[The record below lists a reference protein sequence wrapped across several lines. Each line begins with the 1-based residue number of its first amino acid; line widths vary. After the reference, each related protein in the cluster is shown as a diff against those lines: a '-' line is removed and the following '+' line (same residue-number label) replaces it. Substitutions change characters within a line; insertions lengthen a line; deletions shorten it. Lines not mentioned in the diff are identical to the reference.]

1 MPALLKID
9 KLRKNFGGVLAVKDL
24 SFSVDENEIVGLIG
38 PNGAGKTTVINLIS
52 GIFRPSGGSIFF
64 DNKNISTAEPHEVV
78 NKGIARTFQH
88 SEIYTQSNILEN
100 MLIACQQASG
110 LGFLEMIFSTKKAKL
125 KERQIKD
132 KALNILEFIGLLDL
146 MDELAGNLPYGKQ
159 RYLAMGIALATDP
172 KLILL
177 DEPAAGLNSQESLEL
192 IKLIE
197 QIKQKNISIVLIEHD
212 MDVVMGVCERIV
224 VMNYGEKLAE
234 GTPNEIQRNERVI
247 KAYLGYEE
255 AM

>member
-1 MPALLKID
+1 MIPLLKINN
-9 KLRKNFGGVLAVKDL
+9 LRKNFGGILAVKDL
-24 SFSVDENEIVGLIG
+24 SFSVNENEIVGLIG

-52 GIFRPSGGSIFF
+52 GIYNPSGGSIVYN
-64 DNKNISTAEPHEVV
+64 NKDITKTEPHKVV
-78 NKGIARTFQH
+78 NLGIARTFQH
-88 SEIYTQSNILEN
+88 SEVYSQSTILEN
-100 MLIACQQASG
+100 MFVACQQASG
-110 LGFLEMIFSTKKAKL
+110 LGFWEMIFTTKKSKVKEKL
-125 KERQIKD
+125 IRN
-132 KALNILEFIGLLDL
+132 KALNILEFIGLHDL
-146 MDELAGNLPYGKQ
+146 KDELAGNLPYGKQ
-159 RYLAMGIALATDP
+159 RYLAIGIALATEP

-197 QIKQKNISIVLIEHD
+197 QIRQKNISVILIEHD

-234 GTPNEIQRNERVI
+234 GTPAEAKNNDLVI